1 MAFPSQTLISR
12 SASVL
17 ELEYDKTSV
26 VDLAVGYKWDN
37 IQTAKEDAK
46 AWVMDKGESYK
57 VKKSDQK
64 RLILECL
71 AADTC
76 QFHLRIYTSQAS
88 RHWKL
93 LSYNLHALYLPS
105 EYLPRLL
112 STTRK
117 LVYCSISRS
126 NNPSKSSNQSKGYC
140 R

>member
-88 RHWKL
+88 
-93 LSYNLHALYLPS
+93 
-105 EYLPRLL
+105 
-112 STTRK
+112 T
-117 LVYCSISRS
+117 V
-126 NNPSKSSNQSKGYC
+126 
-140 R
+140 

>member
-71 AADTC
+71 AADTY
-76 QFHLRIYTSQAS
+76 RSKRTRVETVAGIEA
-88 RHWKL
+88 KEL
-93 LSYNLHALYLPS
+93 LSGQ
-105 EYLPRLL
+105 
-112 STTRK
+112 
-117 LVYCSISRS
+117 RS
-126 NNPSKSSNQSKGYC
+126 K
-140 R
+140 